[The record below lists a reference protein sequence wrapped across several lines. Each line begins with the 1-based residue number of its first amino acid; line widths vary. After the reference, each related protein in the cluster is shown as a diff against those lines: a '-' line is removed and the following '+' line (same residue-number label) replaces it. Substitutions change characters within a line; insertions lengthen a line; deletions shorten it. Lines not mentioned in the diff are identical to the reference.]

1 MSHPRS
7 ALITNNQYLVQH
19 ETFKYQTNAS
29 ILSIDHLDN
38 YEPHY
43 WCVRAEEAEIDH
55 VIVADRLGHRQL
67 NFGVMFHN
75 ILNDSVLT
83 TVKIHTTH
91 SSYVLLTFAHE
102 GIGVV

>member
-7 ALITNNQYLVQH
+7 ALITNNQHLVQH

-38 YEPHY
+38 YAPHY
-43 WCVRAEEAEIDH
+43 RCVRAEEAEIDH
-55 VIVADRLGHRQL
+55 VIGADRLGHRQL

-91 SSYVLLTFAHE
+91 SSYVALTFAHH